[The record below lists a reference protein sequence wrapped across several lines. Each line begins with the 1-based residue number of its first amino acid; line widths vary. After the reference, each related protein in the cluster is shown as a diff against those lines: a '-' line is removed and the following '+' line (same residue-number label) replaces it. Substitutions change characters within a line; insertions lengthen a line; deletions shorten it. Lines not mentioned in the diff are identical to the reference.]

1 MKRYRPQV
9 MPIRPP
15 RLSALVTS
23 GTWLLLA
30 LGPAKAEIPGHRYVW
45 GELPFSFVTPERVIE
60 GKTTCVTNN
69 YGNGGRHQNN
79 NEKPTN
85 SWNYNGIGS
94 PNQKP
99 TGSTYTSCT
108 TIPPG

>member
-1 MKRYRPQV
+1 
-9 MPIRPP
+9 
-15 RLSALVTS
+15 L
-23 GTWLLLA
+23 
-30 LGPAKAEIPGHRYVW
+30 

-79 NEKPTN
+79 NVKPTN